1 MEKNHTLFDNFDTA
15 KNKMTPCSSNLIFYN
30 DAFTKTKFVSQ
41 IMNSFKDPITYVD
54 FDLLLSG
61 YFECEYITKPS
72 NIKIIK
78 PDSKN
83 LKDLLP
89 NILTKVSSQ
98 KTILILDSLNGLY
111 SFLDDD
117 NPDRFTNSLIMLLSS
132 NLEFSKSILFV
143 TCLAQKKED
152 IWVLPNGRHILESEK
167 INRFDINENDTKIE
181 IKLV

>member
-1 MEKNHTLFDNFDTA
+1 MEKNHTSFDNFDTV
-15 KNKMTPCSSNLIFYN
+15 KSRMTPCSSNLIFYN
-30 DAFTKTKFVSQ
+30 DAFAKTKFMSK

-72 NIKIIK
+72 NIEIIK
-78 PDSKN
+78 PDSNN
-83 LKDLLP
+83 LNDLLP

-111 SFLDDD
+111 SFLDDH
-117 NPDRFTNSLIMLLSS
+117 NPSRFVNSLIMLLSS
-132 NLEFSKSILFV
+132 NLKFSKSILFV

-152 IWVLPNGRHILESEK
+152 IWVLPNGRHILESEN
-167 INRFDINENDTKIE
+167 INRFDINENDTKMV